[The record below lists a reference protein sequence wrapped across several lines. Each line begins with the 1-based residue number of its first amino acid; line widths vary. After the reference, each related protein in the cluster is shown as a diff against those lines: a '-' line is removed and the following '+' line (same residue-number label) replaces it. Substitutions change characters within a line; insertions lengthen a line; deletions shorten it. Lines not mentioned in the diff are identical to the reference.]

1 MISMKRLV
9 LALCLLAGSLWG
21 ETTPEGLVQK
31 MQTKYRSL
39 ESLKASFTQTYRSN
53 RFSETQT
60 ERGIA
65 YFKRGG
71 LMKWE
76 YQEPEKKLFVSDG
89 MFYMYYVAEDK
100 QMVKTP
106 VHASSNQHSPAQ
118 FLAGRGDF
126 VKDFRAEWSDPRP
139 GSHLLKL
146 TPLNP
151 QPDFR
156 QLIVDVDPITGLI
169 LKLTVV
175 DEYGN
180 RTEYAFQQIQ
190 ENVSLPSNFFNF
202 VPPPGT
208 DVIFERQETE

>member
-1 MISMKRLV
+1 MILV
-9 LALCLLAGSLWG
+9 CLLIAATVRA
-21 ETTPEGLVQK
+21 EMTPQLLVQK
-31 MQTKYRSL
+31 MQEKYRKV

-53 RFSETQT
+53 RFSETQV

-106 VHASSNQHSPAQ
+106 VNNSANEHSPAQ

-126 VKDFRAEWSDPRP
+126 VTDFRAEWSDPRP
-139 GSHLLKL
+139 GSHLIKL
-146 TPLNP
+146 TPLKP

-169 LKLTVV
+169 LKLTVL

-190 ENVSLPSNFFNF
+190 ENPQIPPNFFTF

-208 DVIFERQETE
+208 DIILERLGIE